1 MNNQIGAAKVR
12 VIGSAGKQI
21 GIMSKADALLLA
33 QQEGLDLVEVAP
45 DSKPPVCRIIDY
57 GKYRYKQSKRAKEA
71 RKKQHVTHIKELK
84 VRPKIE
90 DHDFQFK
97 LKHAREFLSSGNKVK
112 LTVRFRGREMTHV
125 QFGEKILER
134 MAGELSDI
142 ATIERETKFE
152 GRNMVM
158 ILGPK

>member
-1 MNNQIGAAKVR
+1 
-12 VIGSAGKQI
+12 
-21 GIMSKADALLLA
+21 MSTADALALA
-33 QQEGLDLVEVAP
+33 QQDGLDLVEVAP

-71 RKKQHVTHIKELK
+71 RKRQHVTHIKELK

-97 LKHAREFLSSGNKVK
+97 ARHARDFLSSGNKVK
-112 LTVRFRGREMTHV
+112 LTVMFRGREMKNVT
-125 QFGEKILER
+125 FGEKILRRLAE
-134 MAGELSDI
+134 ELSDV
-142 ATIERETKFE
+142 AAVERDIQVE